1 MLDSVAIGDAG
12 FELHYQDVGEGPPL
26 ALAHGFSANHLSWW
40 QQLPTF
46 GQAYRCIAPDQR
58 RFGLSVDPTDRG
70 VAAFPGDLAALLD
83 SLDVDRTA
91 LLGHSMGGWTAGSF
105 ATQHPERVAAL
116 VLSASPGGL
125 LPPDRHRELIEAG
138 ADAVPAAEE
147 PSPERA
153 FLEDA
158 IAALNRDAP
167 PEWEAVRPTLDDLPL
182 DAQTILDAE
191 IPVLL
196 VVGEADPFMPPPA
209 VEAVADRLDAEAV
222 VLEKAGHSA
231 YFEQPEAFNHAVLD
245 FLADRARY

>member
-12 FELHYQDVGEGPPL
+12 FELHYRDVGEGPPL

-40 QQLPTF
+40 QQLPAF
-46 GQAYRCIAPDQR
+46 GEAYRCLAPDQR

-83 SLDVDRTA
+83 SRDVDRTA
-91 LLGHSMGGWTAGSF
+91 LLGHSMGGWTVGSF
-105 ATQHPERVAAL
+105 ATQYPERVAAL

-125 LPPDRHRELIEAG
+125 IPPERHRELIEAG
-138 ADAVPAAEE
+138 ADAVPEVEA

-153 FLEDA
+153 FLEEA

-167 PEWEAVRPTLDDLPL
+167 ATWEATRPTLDDLPL
-182 DAQTILDAE
+182 DADTILEAE

-196 VVGEADPFMPPPA
+196 VVGEGDPFMPAPA
-209 VEAVADRLDAEAV
+209 VDAVADRLDAETV
-222 VLEKAGHSA
+222 VIENAGHSA
-231 YFEQPEAFNHAVLD
+231 YFEQPEAFNRAVLD